1 MNQKGKLKNHILR
14 MILVLMV
21 IMITGCTPRENKNVT
36 SIDGEKANVVSN
48 AKDKESETDKM
59 NTDVEVTPVIREKL
73 GTQDFLK
80 VSDGK
85 LVNNLNE
92 EIVLRGVN
100 LGGWLIQES
109 WMCPVTGEDRK
120 WANLDT
126 IDALEKRFTD
136 EEVQELFDTYQ
147 DNWITEWDMKNISEK
162 GMNVVRVPFW
172 YRNFMLDEE
181 GTWINEDMN
190 ENPGFKRL
198 DWVIETAGKYGMYVI
213 LDMHGCPGGQSMD
226 HCCGTLGRNELYT
239 NETYQQTMQILWE
252 AIADRYKESPV
263 VAAYDIMN
271 EPQNNGGY
279 EGENSYDP
287 WQEESWQMTN
297 AIYDRMIKAI
307 RIIDKEHVI
316 TVEGIWRVSNLP
328 DPKEMGWENMMYQTH
343 LYDDDA
349 GFRQWSQ
356 AMADTSK
363 KYGVAGYI
371 GEFQNLNGLAMCNE
385 RGISWTTWT
394 YKGTA
399 DVGTFFWYSK
409 FMENADPDVDSF
421 EVIKEKWGSGL
432 RTENFNEKKAV
443 TNVVSKY
450 ATGMVD

>member
-1 MNQKGKLKNHILR
+1 MVVKGKVKYVLLSVLLGTMLIMSWGCSRAEKTVHRISSTKKETELKTDSEQDKGLGSDK
-14 MILVLMV
+14 
-21 IMITGCTPRENKNVT
+21 IT
-36 SIDGEKANVVSN
+36 AVV
-48 AKDKESETDKM
+48 
-59 NTDVEVTPVIREKL
+59 PVIKKQL
-73 GTQDFLK
+73 GEDDFLR
-80 VSDGK
+80 VEEGK
-85 LVNNLNE
+85 LVNKLSE
-92 EIVLRGVN
+92 EVVLRGVN

-126 IDALEKRFTD
+126 LNALEERFTK
-136 EEVQELFDTYQ
+136 EEVQELLDTYQ
-147 DNWITEWDMKNISEK
+147 DNWITEWDIKNISEK

-172 YRNFMLDEE
+172 YRNFMLDEI
-181 GTWINEDMN
+181 GTWIDEDMDK
-190 ENPGFKRL
+190 NPGFKRL
-198 DWVIETAGKYGMYVI
+198 DQVIESAGKYGMYVI

-226 HCCGTLGRNELYT
+226 HCSGTLGRNELYT
-239 NETYQQTMQILWE
+239 NETYQETMQTLWE
-252 AIADRYKESPV
+252 AIADRYKDNPV

-297 AIYDRMIKAI
+297 KIYDRMIKAI
-307 RIIDKEHVI
+307 RKIDHNHVI

-343 LYDDDA
+343 LYDDDN

-363 KYGVAGYI
+363 KYNVAGYI

-385 RGISWTTWT
+385 MGISWTTWT

-409 FMENADPDVDSF
+409 YMEDADPVNDSF
-421 EVIKEKWGSGL
+421 EDIKAKWGSNL
-432 RTENFNEKKAV
+432 RTENFNEKKMV
-443 TNVVSKY
+443 TNTVSKY
-450 ATGMVD
+450 ATGVSQ